1 MMMRAERTREKV
13 LLTFLLVLVVHVDAR
28 VVQSRDV
35 DIGGLLVCSFI
46 LTLSLDRL
54 VRLGCLTWAIVAT
67 TI

>member
-13 LLTFLLVLVVHVDAR
+13 LLTFLLILVVHVDAR

-54 VRLGCLTWAIVAT
+54 VRFGCLTWAIIAT

>member
-1 MMMRAERTREKV
+1 MMQAEKTRKV

-35 DIGGLLVCSFI
+35 DVGGLLVCSFI

-54 VRLGCLTWAIVAT
+54 VRLGCLIWAIIAT